1 MYDEEQTMHIRKI
14 FCFNNNFINNQ
25 KKQKSKKEILSTC
38 FLFVIISVISQYAID
53 VISKILQRL
62 PMSEWFKVT
71 FSYKVYYAAVI
82 TAFINGLLSTKLN
95 GRLFAISA
103 VIVATTI
110 YQTILYLTDEETQS
124 NIELVYSIIRDIF
137 LILLILYI
145 IDRLFNVDE
154 NKTEEEVDT
163 TNAIT
168 ITIVASIVIN
178 LATFLS
184 RSAYSVIE
192 QLIFPSNKIGGNIF
206 IYFHKKNT

>member
-1 MYDEEQTMHIRKI
+1 MYDDEQMMHIRYI
-14 FCFNNNFINNQ
+14 CSNMNVNNLNR
-25 KKQKSKKEILSTC
+25 KKQKKTKKEILSVC

-53 VISKILQRL
+53 VISKILQKL
-62 PMSEWFKVT
+62 PVSEWFKVT

-95 GRLFAISA
+95 GKLFAISA

-124 NIELVYSIIRDIF
+124 NIELIYSIIRDIF

-145 IDRLFNVDE
+145 VERLFEDS
-154 NKTEEEVDT
+154 NKDRSQEQIDT
-163 TNAIT
+163 NSAIT
-168 ITIVASIVIN
+168 VTIVSSIVIN

-184 RSAYSVIE
+184 RTAYSILDE
-192 QLIFPSNKIGGNIF
+192 FLFSNN
-206 IYFHKKNT
+206 